1 MAEAFLWEGLLNM
14 ERQSELFYENVEIVM
29 GRTKAKW
36 SSSCLKRKFFFSKIT
51 LKWLVF
57 EYFIWIKR

>member
-36 SSSCLKRKFFFSKIT
+36 SSSCLKRKLFFSKIT
-51 LKWLVF
+51 LK
-57 EYFIWIKR
+57 